1 MEEHKQSRLIK
12 SSSRIERT
20 VNVLISKQNYA
31 LTYANRRKAQNLN
44 ATIISLKQEVRRI
57 FDERID
63 IINNH
68 LELCVPYLEVDVL
81 T

>member
-31 LTYANRRKAQNLN
+31 LTYANRRKAQNIPITVN
-44 ATIISLKQEVRRI
+44 
-57 FDERID
+57 F
-63 IINNH
+63 N
-68 LELCVPYLEVDVL
+68 
-81 T
+81 